1 MHLPLNCSVMERFPM
16 LLKGGCGAA
25 LGLSSPSALACP
37 FESANTNG
45 RGQVSTEVVRG
56 GMVAVRTG
64 KQRPLVDVQRMPLWR
79 MCDLHHDPCAEKD
92 THLKT
97 SCCGLSHMHW
107 ALSKCRDIMSTSAME
122 PPMCYRDACL
132 PLGHCSS
139 CQENHLHYNP

>member
-1 MHLPLNCSVMERFPM
+1 M

-64 KQRPLVDVQRMPLWR
+64 KQRPLVDVQRMPL
-79 MCDLHHDPCAEKD
+79 
-92 THLKT
+92 
-97 SCCGLSHMHW
+97 
-107 ALSKCRDIMSTSAME
+107 
-122 PPMCYRDACL
+122 
-132 PLGHCSS
+132 
-139 CQENHLHYNP
+139 